1 MKKIFFLPLIVMHLS
16 LLSFDNRPVTI
27 AILAKDK
34 ADTLPLYLTCLQKQ
48 TFPKSQTYLYIR
60 TNNNND
66 ETAIILKHWIEKVGH
81 LYKGIYFDD
90 SDVPERVQDFKK
102 HEWNYIRFKVLG
114 KIRQAS
120 IDWALAHDSHYFV
133 ADCDNFIFPNTLEAL
148 LEVNLPIVAP
158 LLLSNCAY
166 SNYHTA
172 IDANGYHIDHPL
184 YLPILN
190 REIVG
195 LIEQPVVH
203 CTYLIRYEYLDQ
215 MTYDDNSWR
224 YEYVI
229 FSDNARKKGIK
240 QYLDNRE
247 IYGNLT
253 LCENSLELVQEPW
266 FSEFNRRLHS
276 FNVPA

>member
-1 MKKIFFLPLIVMHLS
+1 MKKILFLF
-16 LLSFDNRPVTI
+16 LLSALIEAVDRPVTI

-34 ADTLPLYLTCLQKQ
+34 ADTLPLYLTCIEKQ
-48 TFPKSQTYLYIR
+48 TLPKSQTYLYIR

-66 ETAIILKHWIEKVGH
+66 ETATILKNWLARVGN
-81 LYKGIYFDD
+81 LYRDIYFDE
-90 SDVPERVQDFKK
+90 SDVPERVQDYGK
-102 HEWNYIRFKVLG
+102 HEWNYVRFKVLG
-114 KIRQAS
+114 KIRQDS
-120 IDWALAHDSHYFV
+120 VNWARAHESHYFV
-133 ADCDNFIFPNTLEAL
+133 ADCDNFILPHTIEAL
-148 LEVNLPIVAP
+148 LEVHLPIVAP
-158 LLLSNCAY
+158 LLHSNCAY

-172 IDANGYHIDHPL
+172 IDANGYHIDHRM

-229 FSDNARKKGIK
+229 FSDNARKRGIK

-247 IYGNLT
+247 VYGNLT

-266 FSEFNRRLHS
+266 FSEFNRRLFS
-276 FNVPA
+276 FNR

>member
-1 MKKIFFLPLIVMHLS
+1 MKKIIFLLLLPILIECT
-16 LLSFDNRPVTI
+16 DRPVTI

-34 ADTLPLYLTCLQKQ
+34 ADTLPLYLTCIEKQ
-48 TFPKSQTYLYIR
+48 TLPKSQTYLYVR

-66 ETAIILKHWIEKVGH
+66 ETAAILKNWLARVSH
-81 LYKGIYFDD
+81 LYRGVYFDET
-90 SDVPERVQDFKK
+90 DVPERVQDFGK
-102 HEWNYIRFKVLG
+102 HEWNHIRFKVLG
-114 KIRQAS
+114 KIRQDS
-120 IDWALAHDSHYFV
+120 VDWARAHESHYFV
-133 ADCDNFIFPNTLEAL
+133 ADCDNFILPHTIQSL

-158 LLLSNCAY
+158 LLYSNCAY

-172 IDANGYHIDHPL
+172 IDANGYHIDHRM

-240 QYLDNRE
+240 QYLDNRDV
-247 IYGNLT
+247 YGNLT

-266 FSEFNRRLHS
+266 FSEFNRRLFS
-276 FNVPA
+276 FNNEQ

>member
-1 MKKIFFLPLIVMHLS
+1 MI
-16 LLSFDNRPVTI
+16 LLFNSSYLFCRDTRPVTI

-34 ADTLPLYLTCLQKQ
+34 ADTLPLYLECLNKQ
-48 TFPKSQTYLYIR
+48 TLPKSQTYLYIR

-66 ETAIILKHWIEKVGH
+66 ETALILKSWIEQVGH
-81 LYKGIYFDD
+81 LYRGIYFDD
-90 SDVPERVQDFKK
+90 SDVPERVQDYGK
-102 HEWNYIRFKVLG
+102 HEWNYVRFKVLG
-114 KIRQAS
+114 KIRQES
-120 IDWALAHDSHYFV
+120 VDWARAHESHYFV
-133 ADCDNFIFPNTLEAL
+133 ADCDNFIFPHTIEAL

-158 LLLSNCAY
+158 LLYSNCAY

-172 IDANGYHIDHPL
+172 IDSNGYHIDHPL

-190 REIVG
+190 REIIG

-215 MTYDDNSWR
+215 MIYDDNSWR

-229 FSDNARKKGIK
+229 FSDNARKRGIK

-247 IYGNLT
+247 VYGNLT
-253 LCENSLELVQEPW
+253 LCENSLELLREPW
-266 FSEFNRRLHS
+266 FAEFNRRLYS
-276 FNVPA
+276 FKSQA